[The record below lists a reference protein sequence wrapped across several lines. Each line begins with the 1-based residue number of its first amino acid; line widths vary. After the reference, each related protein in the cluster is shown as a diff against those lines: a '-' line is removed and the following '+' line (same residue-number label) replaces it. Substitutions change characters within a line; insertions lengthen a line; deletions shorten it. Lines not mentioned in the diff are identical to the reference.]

1 MIEVRE
7 LTKKYGELVA
17 VRDLTFKVE
26 AGRIWG
32 LLGPNAAGKT
42 TTMRI
47 LTGYL
52 PATSGRAT
60 VAGFDVFEQPNDVKR
75 SIGYLPEVVPL
86 YLDMT
91 VASYLAFVAE
101 IKQVPKAGR
110 KAAVAR
116 VIESAG
122 LADVS
127 RRLIKNISRG
137 FKQRVGIAQAMIHD
151 PKVLVL
157 DEPTIGLDP
166 AQIREIRELIRG
178 LRGEHTILLSTHI
191 LPEVTQ
197 VCDGV
202 VIINQGRLMASGS
215 LDDLA
220 ASFEKNDGVL
230 LRLRRGGAEEAA
242 LFRGIPGVEKVA
254 VEGDEIRVEWGRG
267 RDLRDDVA
275 RLVLDKGLG
284 LKEMRSVG
292 RHRGPLHEDRL
303 GRARTMTEHLVP
315 RQKGVRAYFSSPIA
329 YVVIAGFLLL
339 VGFFFYSLISWFNAQ
354 AMQMAQNP
362 YYAQQININ
371 EMVFSPLVP
380 QHDHHPHPRRPAPD
394 HAAPGRGEEERH
406 RRAPLHLA
414 PVGRPD
420 RSRQVP
426 RRPGHAGRSCSG

>member
-1 MIEVRE
+1 MIEVQE

-26 AGRIWG
+26 TGRIWG

-47 LTGYL
+47 LTGYQ

-60 VAGFDVFEQPNDVKR
+60 VAGFDVFNEPDAVKR

-91 VASYLAFVAE
+91 VSGYLGFVAE
-101 IKQVPKAGR
+101 IKQVPAARR
-110 KAAVAR
+110 KAAVGR

-122 LADVS
+122 LKDVGH
-127 RRLIKNISRG
+127 RLIKNISRG

-166 AQIREIRELIRG
+166 AQIREIRELIKG

-215 LDDLA
+215 LEDLA
-220 ASFEKNDGVL
+220 ASFERNDGVIL
-230 LRLRRGGAEEAA
+230 KLRRAGAEEAA
-242 LFRGIPGVEKVA
+242 LLKGIPGVDRVSA
-254 VEGDEIRVEWGRG
+254 EGNELRVEWGRG
-267 RDLRDDVA
+267 LNLHDDVA
-275 RLVLDKGLG
+275 RLALDRGLG
-284 LKEMRSVG
+284 LREMRSVASI
-292 RHRGPLHEDRL
+292 EDL
-303 GRARTMTEHLVP
+303 YMKIV
-315 RQKGVRAYFSSPIA
+315 
-329 YVVIAGFLLL
+329 
-339 VGFFFYSLISWFNAQ
+339 
-354 AMQMAQNP
+354 
-362 YYAQQININ
+362 
-371 EMVFSPLVP
+371 
-380 QHDHHPHPRRPAPD
+380 
-394 HAAPGRGEEERH
+394 
-406 RRAPLHLA
+406 
-414 PVGRPD
+414 
-420 RSRQVP
+420 
-426 RRPGHAGRSCSG
+426 SGGLEQ

>member
-1 MIEVRE
+1 MIEVQE

-26 AGRIWG
+26 TGRIWG

-47 LTGYL
+47 LTGYI
-52 PATSGRAT
+52 PATAGRAT
-60 VAGFDVFEQPNDVKR
+60 VAGFDVFNEPDAVKR

-91 VASYLAFVAE
+91 VSGYLGFVAE
-101 IKQVPKAGR
+101 IKQVPAAKR
-110 KAAVAR
+110 KAAVGR

-122 LADVS
+122 LKDVS

-166 AQIREIRELIRG
+166 AQIREIRELIKS

-215 LDDLA
+215 LEELA
-220 ASFEKNDGVL
+220 ASFERNDGVIL
-230 LRLRRGGAEEAA
+230 KLRRAGAEEAA
-242 LFRGIPGVEKVA
+242 LLKGIPGVDRVSA
-254 VEGDEIRVEWGRG
+254 EGNELRVEWGRG
-267 RDLRDDVA
+267 LDLHDDVA
-275 RLVLDKGLG
+275 RLALDRGLG
-284 LKEMRSVG
+284 LREMRSVASI
-292 RHRGPLHEDRL
+292 EDL
-303 GRARTMTEHLVP
+303 YMKIV
-315 RQKGVRAYFSSPIA
+315 
-329 YVVIAGFLLL
+329 
-339 VGFFFYSLISWFNAQ
+339 
-354 AMQMAQNP
+354 
-362 YYAQQININ
+362 
-371 EMVFSPLVP
+371 
-380 QHDHHPHPRRPAPD
+380 
-394 HAAPGRGEEERH
+394 
-406 RRAPLHLA
+406 
-414 PVGRPD
+414 
-420 RSRQVP
+420 
-426 RRPGHAGRSCSG
+426 SGGLEQ